1 MSGECSGCW
10 VDWSDPLVYSQI
22 VTGTADADYDV
33 PDPPDDTVLQAIA
46 VASEVLLRL
55 TGFLIH
61 PGGTAE
67 EDYVAAPR
75 IRRLTPNYRP
85 LREVIGV
92 DRIGRDCLPEPLTPL
107 PCVIGQAAYFSDA
120 RCSLEYWM
128 TTICGCS
135 PTGVEFIRMRYRFG
149 NTVTPS
155 ARRAVIYLARQM
167 WLQVNPG
174 QGECELPERVTSVN
188 REGLS
193 YTIFDPQSYL
203 MERKT
208 GLPSVDLWLAAVN
221 PAKSLRPSGV
231 WTPDAPPAVN
241 RKINWVNFEDLTLMG
256 VR

>member
-1 MSGECSGCW
+1 MSECSGCW

-22 VTGTADADYDV
+22 VTGTPDPDYDV
-33 PDPPDDTVLQAIA
+33 PDPPDDTVLQAIS
-46 VASEVLLRL
+46 VASEVLQRL
-55 TGFLIH
+55 TGYLIH
-61 PGGTAE
+61 PAGTAE

-75 IRRLTPNYRP
+75 IRRLTPNWRP
-85 LREVIGV
+85 LRAVEAVE
-92 DRIGRDCLPEPLTPL
+92 RIDRDCLATPL
-107 PCVIGQAAYFSDA
+107 PELPCIIGQDAYFSSA

-135 PTGVEFIRMRYRFG
+135 PSGVEFIRMRYRFG
-149 NTVTPS
+149 STVTAS
-155 ARRAVIYLARQM
+155 ARRALIYLARQM
-167 WLQVNPG
+167 WLQVNPA

-231 WTPDAPPAVN
+231 WTPDAPPPVN
-241 RKINWVNFEDLTLMG
+241 HKVRWVNFEDLTLMG
-256 VR
+256 AR